1 MTTNVPDSHVNII
14 LFWKAVY
21 FLSPEKHIL
30 LPYEEIK
37 PEKVSSLWKPKR
49 LLEDTWLFHFQK
61 AERHHVNP
69 RGLSMSYWSL
79 C

>member
-37 PEKVSSLWKPKR
+37 PEKSLLP
-49 LLEDTWLFHFQK
+49 LETK
-61 AERHHVNP
+61 EAT
-69 RGLSMSYWSL
+69 
-79 C
+79 

>member
-37 PEKVSSLWKPKR
+37 PEKVSLWKPKR
-49 LLEDTWLFHFQK
+49 LLEDTWLFHF
-61 AERHHVNP
+61 
-69 RGLSMSYWSL
+69 
-79 C
+79 